1 MDQLGKF
8 VNIQWSYTPFLSTPF
23 KPGNDDDEVMIK
35 KSYLNQLK
43 IVQQVG
49 IG

>member
-1 MDQLGKF
+1 M
-8 VNIQWSYTPFLSTPF
+8 STPF
-23 KPGNDDDEVMIK
+23 KPGSDDEDDDDDDDEVMIK
-35 KSYLNQLK
+35 KSSLNQLK